1 MSDCL
6 FCKIVAGE
14 IPSKKVDES
23 DRFFAFRDID
33 PQAPTH
39 VLVIPKDH
47 VASLN
52 ETDNAELLGSLLLYV
67 RDVAASEGLSVGGY
81 RVVVNTN
88 ADGGQTVFHLHAHL
102 LGGRPMRWPPG

>member
-39 VLVIPKDH
+39 VLVVPKDH

-52 ETDNAELLGSLLLYV
+52 EAGNAELLGSLLLYA
-67 RDVAASEGLSVGGY
+67 RDVAVSEGLSVRGY

-88 ADGGQTVFHLHAHL
+88 ADGG
-102 LGGRPMRWPPG
+102 